1 MKFNYLIFSLFFV
14 SMQLAIAQN
23 PWEIGVKTGA
33 ANYLGDIGGGISESK
48 PWILDMKLQ
57 STRYSGGFFLR
68 KQASKEVSF
77 EVAFNMARLTAADSL
92 TLNPVRFSRNQSFR
106 NDIYEANF
114 KLIYSPIKISI
125 NQEKGSSIAVEGY
138 FGAGIFY
145 NNPKTL
151 YEDTWYALQ
160 PLMTEGVTYSK
171 WQPCFPIGTIVN
183 YQLSAK
189 HKIGLDI
196 GWRFTLTD
204 YIDDISGN
212 EYLTSSQYAST
223 AAGNVADRRAETI
236 DNPRSVYYQQT
247 PDDIIA
253 DKRAR
258 GGVGLDSYVLTSI
271 RYSFILGK

>member
-1 MKFNYLIFSLFFV
+1 MKFNYLIISLFFV
-14 SMQLAIAQN
+14 STQLAIAQN
-23 PWEIGVKTGA
+23 PWEIGIKAGA
-33 ANYLGDIGGGISESK
+33 ANYLGDIGGGLGESK

-151 YEDTWYALQ
+151 YEGTWYALQ

-204 YIDDISGN
+204 YIDDISGT
-212 EYLTSSQYAST
+212 EYLTSSQYVST
-223 AAGNVADRRAETI
+223 VAGNVADRRAETI